1 MHSNTS
7 CIISTIPLNED
18 ENKNKILEQQQ
29 SLIDEQFKDCDSPQ
43 SGSDNFNSPPPNS
56 VFGRQY
62 LGALFI
68 SLPDGIILEFQ
79 QNNNIFSSSSN
90 SSEEENQSEFC
101 LKIGDSLFNYLNGKG
116 AQTMLLNAFCGHSRR
131 RMYARIKWGD
141 ALRACELLCEFFN
154 DSKTSSRRLANIQLF
169 CVQNIDIK
177 QQQQHLF
184 IKNKNLVFTTRHNSF
199 LHSLGGTQIVKSS
212 GLRLLTYSGNSL
224 VIDSEWAAF
233 VNPWTKHIEMPVNN
247 NNKEQSEL
255 LTPPTLSSLI
265 IQQDNQQQI
274 NTNLSY
280 NQINCLENVHRLLKS
295 QKSNSRVETEE
306 DIKSIKSNQKTTEIT
321 YSSSNILTKE
331 LLQKH
336 NQRWEEECRDNW
348 NKKLSSTIYLKR
360 KLIKEEEEE
369 ILPLKQLKCEENIIN
384 EANCERNF
392 ENSSN
397 SPIPLK
403 RKYSNNSQ
411 KYFGQEFGELFNC
424 LQQKNKKEE
433 INTTKIPPQPKQLNN
448 NLKQNSE
455 LIEQLLQAA
464 NFARNT
470 LAIKLLQKNNFSSS
484 QQLNNLNYLKE
495 FQFI

>member
-1 MHSNTS
+1 MVVGRHTFNIQSQ
-7 CIISTIPLNED
+7 IED
-18 ENKNKILEQQQ
+18 NSKE
-29 SLIDEQFKDCDSPQ
+29 LI
-43 SGSDNFNSPPPNS
+43 
-56 VFGRQY
+56 Y
-62 LGALFI
+62 
-68 SLPDGIILEFQ
+68 
-79 QNNNIFSSSSN
+79 SSSSN
-90 SSEEENQSEFC
+90 NCDKQTKILQTILSE
-101 LKIGDSLFNYLNGKG
+101 
-116 AQTMLLNAFCGHSRR
+116 
-131 RMYARIKWGD
+131 
-141 ALRACELLCEFFN
+141 
-154 DSKTSSRRLANIQLF
+154 
-169 CVQNIDIK
+169 
-177 QQQQHLF
+177 
-184 IKNKNLVFTTRHNSF
+184 
-199 LHSLGGTQIVKSS
+199 
-212 GLRLLTYSGNSL
+212 
-224 VIDSEWAAF
+224 
-233 VNPWTKHIEMPVNN
+233 PVNN
-247 NNKEQSEL
+247 TKEQSEL
-255 LTPPTLSSLI
+255 ITPPTLSSLI

-295 QKSNSRVETEE
+295 QKSNSRVGTEE
-306 DIKSIKSNQKTTEIT
+306 DIKSIKRNQKTTEIN
-321 YSSSNILTKE
+321 YYSSNILTKE

-369 ILPLKQLKCEENIIN
+369 TLPLKQLKCEENIIK
-384 EANCERNF
+384 EGNCERNF

-411 KYFGQEFGELFNC
+411 KYFGQEIGELFNC

-433 INTTKIPPQPKQLNN
+433 INTIKILPQPKQLNN

-484 QQLNNLNYLKE
+484 QQINNLNYLKE